1 MTAQQLKNSIL
12 QLAVQGKLVPQDP
25 NDEPASV
32 LLERITKE
40 RERLIK
46 EKKIKKPKTTSRIF
60 RRDGHYYESVNG
72 GEPTCIDEQIPF
84 DIPDSWEWV
93 KLSTIAYGVGS
104 KENQVLSKNIKEK
117 GLFPVVSQGAALF
130 DGYADDRDRV
140 IDNIPLVLF
149 GDHTRNVKYID
160 FPFIIGADGTKFL
173 KPIHLSPKFLY
184 YVLLLV
190 ADGLRDRG
198 YARHFSLLQKECLP
212 LPPIAEQERIIT
224 KIESILPTVQ
234 SYGNASTELIK
245 LDSSLTGVLKK
256 SILQHAIQGKLVPQ
270 DLNDEPASVL
280 LERIAK
286 ERAKMGK
293 KAAKSMSRIERR
305 DRGTYEIFPDGSEKD
320 ISEEIPFDIPESWEW
335 CRSNQVSYLSGG
347 FAFKSSNFTQ
357 SGVRV
362 IRISDFTELGIN
374 KNAIVR
380 HVYREDL
387 SDYEINLKDILLCM
401 TGGTV
406 GKCCI
411 INTIEEM
418 MYLNQRVCSIRSFIE
433 PDFTY
438 SIISSFYIQGI
449 ITKAKN
455 STNDNI
461 SMELI
466 KNFLLPIPPLQEQ
479 HRIIEKLGALM
490 NELGATK

>member
-1 MTAQQLKNSIL
+1 MY
-12 QLAVQGKLVPQDP
+12 
-25 NDEPASV
+25 
-32 LLERITKE
+32 R
-40 RERLIK
+40 
-46 EKKIKKPKTTSRIF
+46 
-60 RRDGHYYESVNG
+60 HYYESVNG

-84 DIPDSWEWV
+84 DIPESWEWV
-93 KLSTIAYGVGS
+93 RLGTIFALLNGDRGKNYPAKSKLQQQGKIPFISAVNIQNGTISKDGLLYLEESQYNKLNAGKLKLNDWVICIRGSLGKCCVYPFNIGAIASSLVIARPHLTIASEYMNAFMGTVFHILLNKYANGA
-104 KENQVLSKNIKEK
+104 VLPNLSANDL
-117 GLFPVVSQGAALF
+117 GQFLF
-130 DGYADDRDRV
+130 
-140 IDNIPLVLF
+140 
-149 GDHTRNVKYID
+149 
-160 FPFIIGADGTKFL
+160 
-173 KPIHLSPKFLY
+173 
-184 YVLLLV
+184 
-190 ADGLRDRG
+190 
-198 YARHFSLLQKECLP
+198 P
-212 LPPIAEQERIIT
+212 LPPSQEQDKIALKLA
-224 KIESILPTVQ
+224 KIEPFIEKYREKETFI
-234 SYGNASTELIK
+234 STLNH
-245 LDSSLTGVLKK
+245 DFPSALKK

-270 DLNDEPASVL
+270 DLTDEPASVL
-280 LERIAK
+280 LERISK
-286 ERAKMGK
+286 ERARFGK

-335 CRSNQVSYLSGG
+335 CRLNQVSYLSGG

-466 KNFLLPIPPLQEQ
+466 KNFLLPLPPLQEQ

>member
-1 MTAQQLKNSIL
+1 
-12 QLAVQGKLVPQDP
+12 
-25 NDEPASV
+25 
-32 LLERITKE
+32 
-40 RERLIK
+40 
-46 EKKIKKPKTTSRIF
+46 
-60 RRDGHYYESVNG
+60 
-72 GEPTCIDEQIPF
+72 
-84 DIPDSWEWV
+84 
-93 KLSTIAYGVGS
+93 
-104 KENQVLSKNIKEK
+104 
-117 GLFPVVSQGAALF
+117 
-130 DGYADDRDRV
+130 
-140 IDNIPLVLF
+140 
-149 GDHTRNVKYID
+149 
-160 FPFIIGADGTKFL
+160 
-173 KPIHLSPKFLY
+173 
-184 YVLLLV
+184 
-190 ADGLRDRG
+190 
-198 YARHFSLLQKECLP
+198 
-212 LPPIAEQERIIT
+212 
-224 KIESILPTVQ
+224 
-234 SYGNASTELIK
+234 
-245 LDSSLTGVLKK
+245 
-256 SILQHAIQGKLVPQ
+256 
-270 DLNDEPASVL
+270 
-280 LERIAK
+280 
-286 ERAKMGK
+286 MGK

-335 CRSNQVSYLSGG
+335 CRLNQVSYLSGG

-479 HRIIEKLGALM
+479 HRIIEKLGVLM